1 MSEVEELEA
10 RIMNLPRQ
18 DLAKLR
24 DWFLQ
29 LDVRPREEPTEPDTS
44 DPLLEPRDEWERRLL
59 GIGLNCG
66 VSLSNEAV
74 SSEGIYE

>member
-24 DWFLQ
+24 DWFVE
-29 LDVRPREEPTEPDTS
+29 LDDELWDEQIASDFKAGKFQGLIDEARAELAQGKARE
-44 DPLLEPRDEWERRLL
+44 L
-59 GIGLNCG
+59 
-66 VSLSNEAV
+66 
-74 SSEGIYE
+74 

>member
-10 RIMNLPRQ
+10 RIIKLPRQ

-29 LDVRPREEPTEPDTS
+29 LDDELWDQQIAEDVKAGKFQGLIDKARGELAEGKARE
-44 DPLLEPRDEWERRLL
+44 L
-59 GIGLNCG
+59 
-66 VSLSNEAV
+66 
-74 SSEGIYE
+74 